1 MQKARSQGPK
11 APSYRLQAHGFRFC
25 FTRRQAF
32 FSPFPHGTGALSVT
46 DEYVALE
53 GGPPR
58 FRRGFSCP
66 AVLRYRSHSLGI
78 CFAYGALTLFG
89 GPFQAASA
97 TDSMRTGRTPSRPY
111 NPVPESTVWALPVSL
126 AATQGISF
134 DFFSWGYL
142 DVSVLPV
149 GSLPPMYSAE
159 GDET

>member
-11 APSYRLQAHGFRFC
+11 VPSYRLQAHGFRFC

-66 AVLRYRSHSLGI
+66 AVLRYRSHSREQ

-89 GPFQAASA
+89 RPFQAASA
-97 TDSMRTGRTPSRPY
+97 TRSQSCGTSPAPALQPRTRKSGLGSSRF
-111 NPVPESTVWALPVSL
+111 ARR
-126 AATQGISF
+126 
-134 DFFSWGYL
+134 
-142 DVSVLPV
+142 
-149 GSLPPMYSAE
+149 YS
-159 GDET
+159 GNLV

>member
-1 MQKARSQGPK
+1 MQKARSQEPE

-46 DEYVALE
+46 DEYSALE

-58 FRRGFSCP
+58 FQRGFSCP
-66 AVLRYRSHSLGI
+66 AVLRCQSHSLWLP
-78 CFAYGALTLFG
+78 FAYGALTLFRA
-89 GPFQAASA
+89 PSQTASA
-97 TDSMRTGRTPSRPY
+97 KLQTRAEQVPLRSY
-111 NPVPESTVWALPVSL
+111 NPGATWTPVWAGPVSL
-126 AATQGISF
+126 AATPGISV

-149 GSLPPMYSAE
+149 GPRSHE
-159 GDET
+159 

>member
-1 MQKARSQGPK
+1 MQKARSQPLCTPEGTHP
-11 APSYRLQAHGFRFC
+11 ASYRLQAHGFRFY

-66 AVLRYRSHSLGI
+66 AVLRYRSHSLEQ

-89 GPFQAASA
+89 RPFQAASA
-97 TDSMRTGRTPSRPY
+97 TRSKSCGTMPRFGPTT
-111 NPVPESTVWALPVSL
+111 PVPKHRFGLLPFRSPL
-126 AATQGISF
+126 
-134 DFFSWGYL
+134 L
-142 DVSVLPV
+142 R
-149 GSLPPMYSAE
+149 
-159 GDET
+159 